1 MKLMRPVVCSYSDKD
16 GGAARAAYGHH
27 RALLLQGIPSE
38 MIVAIKKSDMSS
50 IHGPQGKFQKGMVH
64 FRRELSQWISGFQ
77 KTPNKNLHSLQLFP
91 SIIKNRL
98 NQSNYDVVN
107 LHWICSEFLSIED
120 IGKIKKPIVWTL
132 HDMWPILGAEHYVS
146 EEAFLRAALGYKSD
160 NRLEGQSGWDLDRWC
175 WLRKKRSW
183 KSPIQVVVSS
193 EWMKNKLEKS
203 DLMRGWPVTVIPN
216 VIDLDRFRPLSK
228 KAAREILGLPSDK
241 KIIAFGATGGLDDVR
256 KGGDLLISSLRI
268 VNKSISKLDIVIF
281 GQSNPGKHLIEK
293 NNTVHWLGQVNDDI
307 VLSLIYNA
315 ADVIAIP
322 SRQDN
327 LPLTAAEAQS
337 CGCPV
342 VAFNA
347 TGLPD
352 LVGHK
357 ITGYLA
363 APFSTEDLAY
373 GIEWVLESDER
384 RRNLSNAARV
394 RAEGLWS
401 SEKIVNQYYDVY
413 QKAID
418 QYEPNR

>member
-1 MKLMRPVVCSYSDKD
+1 MKLIRPVVCSYSDKD
-16 GGAARAAYGHH
+16 GGAARAAFGHH
-27 RALLLQGIPSE
+27 KALLLQGIPSE
-38 MIVAIKKSDMSS
+38 MIVAIKKSDMPT
-50 IHGPQGKFQKGMVH
+50 IHGPQKKIQKGMVH
-64 FRRELSQWISGFQ
+64 FRRELSHWITGFQ
-77 KTPNKNLHSLQLFP
+77 KTPNKNLHSLQMFP
-91 SIIKNRL
+91 SIYKNRL
-98 NQSNYDVVN
+98 NKSNYDVVN

-146 EEAFLRAALGYKSD
+146 DESFTRAALGYKSY

-183 KSPIQVVVSS
+183 KSPIQIIVSS
-193 EWMKNKLEKS
+193 EWMKNRVEKS
-203 DLMRGWPVTVIPN
+203 DLMKGWPVTVIPN
-216 VIDLDRFRPLSK
+216 VIDLDKFRPLNK
-228 KAAREILGLPSDK
+228 KIAREILGLPSDK

-256 KGGDLLISSLRI
+256 KGGDLLISSLSI
-268 VNKSISKLDIVIF
+268 VNKSIKNLNIVIF
-281 GQSNPGKHLIEK
+281 GQSNPGNHLIEK
-293 NNTVHWLGQVNDDI
+293 NNSVHWLGQVNDDT

-352 LVGHK
+352 LVQHK
-357 ITGYLA
+357 TTGYLA
-363 APFSTEDLAY
+363 SPFSIDDLAY
-373 GIEWVLESDER
+373 GIEWVLGSEER
-384 RRNLSNAARV
+384 HCKLSNAARV
-394 RAEGLWS
+394 RAKSLWS
-401 SEKIVNQYYDVY
+401 SENIVKQYLEVY
-413 QKAID
+413 QKAIN
-418 QYEPNR
+418 QYGSSR